1 MTRRRV
7 YEIVECARPGDWPS
21 RRFDILIMTMIVL
34 NIIAFILETV
44 EPVYNA
50 LPRMFWWIEAVSVSV
65 FTAEYLFRV
74 WSCVENPRFASPIL
88 GRLRFA
94 LTPMALIDLLAI
106 VPFYLPMLGIDARVA
121 RAFRLFRLFRILKF
135 GRYSR
140 VLMMLG
146 RVLTKRREELIIT
159 TAVLVILLLLAS
171 TLLYYA
177 EHEAQPDVFSSIPAA
192 MWWAV
197 ATLTTVGYG
206 DVYPVTALGRLFA
219 AMTAV
224 LGIGMFALPT
234 GILGA
239 GFVEEVASAR
249 GERATTCPHCG
260 KPING

>member
-1 MTRRRV
+1 MTRKRV

-21 RRFDILIMTMIVL
+21 RRFDFLIMSMIVL
-34 NIIAFILETV
+34 NIIAFVLETV
-44 EPVYNA
+44 EPIYNDWH
-50 LPRMFWWIEAVSVSV
+50 RVFWWIEAVSVAV

-94 LTPMALIDLLAI
+94 VTPMALVDLLAI
-106 VPFYLPMLGIDARVA
+106 VPFYLPMLGADARIV

-140 VLMMLG
+140 ALQMLG
-146 RVLTKRREELIIT
+146 NVIKKQREELIIA
-159 TAVLVILLLLAS
+159 TAVLTLLLLLAS
-171 TLLYYA
+171 TMLYYA
-177 EHEAQPDVFSSIPAA
+177 EHHAQPEAFPSIPAA

-206 DVYPVTALGRLFA
+206 DVYPVTVVGKLCASV
-219 AMTAV
+219 TAV

-239 GFVEEVASAR
+239 GFVEEIEAAR
-249 GERATTCPHCG
+249 GKSKRCPHCNNEL
-260 KPING
+260 NG